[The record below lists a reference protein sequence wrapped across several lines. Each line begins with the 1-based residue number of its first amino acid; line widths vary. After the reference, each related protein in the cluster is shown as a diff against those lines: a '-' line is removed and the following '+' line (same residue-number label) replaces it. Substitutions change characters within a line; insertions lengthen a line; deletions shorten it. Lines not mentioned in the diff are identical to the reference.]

1 MKHISFKAAFPLA
14 GLVLAAGLALRFWQ
28 IGDAGLWLDEAF
40 SLWMGSQRLT
50 EMAGWLARIDQ
61 HPPLYY
67 ALLHGWLA
75 GGSGEGW
82 VRAFSALCS
91 VATIP
96 LFYAAVRLLQ
106 GPQTAQ
112 VAALILA
119 VAPFHV
125 RYAQEARM
133 YALLTLLVAAVL
145 LCLALLVQPRPATP
159 RLPVARGAA
168 WTGYVLFSAAT
179 LLTHNTA
186 VLFLLALN
194 FCFVGWW
201 VWEQCQRQ
209 PPPPGEY
216 LPQRPALLH
225 WCMAQGAIFLLWLP
239 WAAPFVQQSQGV
251 LQQFWIPAPTPES
264 VLQAL
269 QNLTTGGAE
278 SSWATAL
285 FWCFCVPLT
294 AVGGWTLRRQ
304 GPQLLLWLALW
315 LIPFAGELA
324 VSLVRPIFSDR
335 TLIGASLP
343 IYVLWATGI
352 VRWRRPVQAG
362 LLLLLLAGE
371 GAVLVSHFQLSRKE
385 EWREAAAYIA
395 RQLRPGDLLLFNA
408 TWVQIPFD
416 YYFEQFALAAERRG
430 VPVDLFDAGLLEPIM
445 AEQDL
450 PRLTEL
456 IAGRSRVWLI
466 YSHDWYTDPHKLIP
480 TQLQKNLDWV
490 ERRSFY
496 GLELRLYCRRWSD
509 CRPGEG
515 RALPILVQ
523 HQTGHALT
531 HSSNFDKIASLCGQT
546 TRTARSVY
554 SSCRAASCKA
564 QSEQRCGNQGCVT
577 GAQVEFWRALLSGWS
592 PAMSLHW
599 PTGCLTGVLTLTGQN
614 PCLVGWQ
621 SPH

>member
-1 MKHISFKAAFPLA
+1 MKQASFQVAFPLA
-14 GLVLAAGLALRFWQ
+14 GLVLTAGLALRFWQ
-28 IGDAGLWLDEAF
+28 IGHAGLWLDEAF
-40 SLWMGSQRLT
+40 SLWMASQKLT
-50 EMAGWLARIDQ
+50 DMAGWLVRIDQ

-67 ALLHGWLA
+67 GLLHGWLA

-96 LFYAAVRLLQ
+96 IFYAAVRLLQ
-106 GPQTAQ
+106 GTQTAQ

-145 LCLALLVQPRPATP
+145 LCLALLVQPRAALP
-159 RLPVARGAA
+159 RPPVVRRAA
-168 WTGYVLFSAAT
+168 WAGYVLFSTAT

-194 FCFVGWW
+194 FCVVGWW
-201 VWEQCQRQ
+201 VWAQCQRQ
-209 PPPPGEY
+209 PPPPGESS
-216 LPQRPALLH
+216 LDRPALSS
-225 WCMAQGAIFLLWLP
+225 WCAAQGTIFVLWLP

-251 LQQFWIPAPTPES
+251 LQQFWIPAPTAES

-269 QNLTTGGAE
+269 QNLTTGGVD
-278 SSWATAL
+278 SGWATAL
-285 FWCFCVPLT
+285 FWFFCVPLT

-304 GPQLLLWLALW
+304 RTRLLLWLALW

-352 VRWRRPVQAG
+352 ARWRRPVRAG

-371 GAVLVSHFQLSRKE
+371 GAVLVSQFQTSRKE
-385 EWREAAAYIA
+385 EWREAAAYVA
-395 RQLRPGDLLLFNA
+395 RQLQPGDLLLFNA

-416 YYFEQFALAAERRG
+416 YYFERSALTAERRG
-430 VPVDLFDAGLLEPIM
+430 VPADLFDAGLLEPIM
-445 AEQDL
+445 TEQDL

-466 YSHDWYTDPHKLIP
+466 YSHNWYTDPHKLIP
-480 TQLQKNLDWV
+480 THLQKNLDWV

-496 GLELRLYCRRWSD
+496 GLELRLYCRWSAD

-515 RALPILVQ
+515 QAP
-523 HQTGHALT
+523 
-531 HSSNFDKIASLCGQT
+531 
-546 TRTARSVY
+546 
-554 SSCRAASCKA
+554 
-564 QSEQRCGNQGCVT
+564 
-577 GAQVEFWRALLSGWS
+577 
-592 PAMSLHW
+592 P
-599 PTGCLTGVLTLTGQN
+599 N
-614 PCLVGWQ
+614 PCSIPDRACFDTLLQ
-621 SPH
+621 L